1 MFWKEVL
8 FGQYKIFLDIQAKDM
23 FGLLV
28 CFFVLFGGHL
38 FCFVFRIHNV
48 SKYLNIIQ
56 IHHIPYC

>member
-28 CFFVLFGGHL
+28 CFVVLFGGHL
-38 FCFVFRIHNV
+38 FCFALF
-48 SKYLNIIQ
+48 SEYTM
-56 IHHIPYC
+56 